1 MASSYVMDSQTRVCA
16 GRKRRMKPGGHFGC
30 TAESAGPRLN
40 LQFRAFA
47 QRISPTLCSSMH
59 RSSLLLSARRLPQLD
74 QSSAAKPASRF
85 RVLGVMYLAGSTNP
99 PKDERRFEARFH
111 VPAAA
116 AHIGRK
122 ILGGIVRG
130 NAPVRSS
137 GVRMDA

>member
-1 MASSYVMDSQTRVCA
+1 
-16 GRKRRMKPGGHFGC
+16 
-30 TAESAGPRLN
+30 
-40 LQFRAFA
+40 
-47 QRISPTLCSSMH
+47 MH

-137 GVRMDA
+137 GVRMDAFASDNLPVTNSGIGSSASIPPKDDIAPRVGLPDNNRLCSNRHSATTAREPTLHA